1 MTTNKETALPLKHE
15 RTGVGD
21 YRCPSCDAAFIE
33 GAGATNYCG
42 NCGQRLLWPE
52 EAE

>member
-1 MTTNKETALPLKHE
+1 MTNKETALPLKHE

-33 GAGATNYCG
+33 GAGITNYCG

-52 EAE
+52 EK